1 MNQTLKEGEKMGNS
15 RGGYDLTTGS
25 MLRHVVS
32 FSIPMLLGN
41 VLQALY
47 NTVDSI
53 WVGRFL
59 GAEALGAVSVSFPII
74 FVLISLVMG
83 TTMGA
88 TVLVAQYMG
97 AKQIDMVKKTINNTF
112 VLLTVSAAAATVLGI
127 FFNRE
132 ILSLINTPEEIMAM
146 AADYLNI
153 FLMGLVF
160 MFGYN
165 AVSAILRGLGDSR
178 TPLIF
183 LAISTA
189 INIVLDPMLILGVGP
204 FPNMGISGAALAT
217 TIAQG
222 ISFFIA
228 VFYLNSRDH
237 LLSINLKS
245 FVFDKGITIK
255 TIKIGIPSGVQMS
268 VVSVGMLVVSSII
281 NSFGTEVVATF
292 GMASRLDQFAI
303 MPSQS
308 ISMATS
314 AIAGQNI
321 GAGKDDNVKETVKWA
336 TLLAVGISALLTLAV
351 QLAPEAVLRLFTTDV
366 VLLEKAGKALRIL
379 SLSYVFSAIM
389 FVTNGFLRGAGDTV
403 ATMVFSITSLWLIRL
418 PMAKLLSGI
427 AGLGANGIWIA
438 IVASTVISMLMSRL
452 YYLSGRW
459 KNKRVVGLPS
469 DDIQPEA

>member
-1 MNQTLKEGEKMGNS
+1 MDSG
-15 RGGYDLTTGS
+15 RGGYDLTEGS
-25 MLRHVVS
+25 MLRHVIS

-41 VLQALY
+41 MLQALY

-53 WVGRFL
+53 WVGRYL
-59 GAEALGAVSVSFPII
+59 GPEALGAVSVSFPII

-97 AKQIDMVKKTINNTF
+97 AKQTDMVKRTINNTF
-112 VLLTVSAAAATVLGI
+112 VLLTVSAAVVMVLGI
-127 FFNRE
+127 NFNKQ
-132 ILSLINTPEEIMAM
+132 ILRLINTPPEIMTM

-178 TPLIF
+178 TPVVF

-189 INIVLDPMLILGVGP
+189 INIVLDPLLIIGIGP
-204 FPNMGISGAALAT
+204 FPRMGIAGAALAT

-228 VFYLNSRDH
+228 VYYLNSRNH

-245 FVFDKGITIK
+245 FVFDKHITAK
-255 TIKIGIPSGVQMS
+255 TIKIGIPSGIQMS
-268 VVSVGMLVVSSII
+268 VVSVGMLAVSSLI

-314 AIAGQNI
+314 TIAGQNI
-321 GAGKDDNVKETVKWA
+321 GAGKDDNVRETVKWA
-336 TLLAVGISALLTLAV
+336 TILAVGISALFTLV
-351 QLAPEAVLRLFTTDV
+351 MQVTPQTVLRLFTTDG
-366 VLLEKAGKALRIL
+366 VLLSKAGGALRIL
-379 SLSYVFSAIM
+379 SLSYVFSAVM
-389 FVTNGFLRGAGDTV
+389 FVTNGFLRGAGDTM

-418 PMAKLLSGI
+418 PLAKLLSSV
-427 AGLGANGIWIA
+427 AGFGAKGIWMA
-438 IVASTVISMLMSRL
+438 IVISSVISMLMSRV
-452 YYLSGRW
+452 YYASGRW
-459 KNKRVVGLPS
+459 KNKGVVGHPR
-469 DDIQPEA
+469 DDFRPGA